1 MSKTD
6 RSNQLL
12 NWFSSEKLK
21 DQRELDKGKEKLI
34 KEIKGLNK
42 DILFPKP
49 KKLSIW
55 KKIKI
60 ILLGQ

>member
-6 RSNQLL
+6 RSQQLL

-21 DQRELDKGKEKLI
+21 DQKELDRSKEKII

-42 DILFPKP
+42 EDLFPKP
-49 KKLSIW
+49 KKLTLW

-60 ILLGQ
+60 ILLGK